1 MCLVRIRIR
10 IRIINKVTFENLCPE
25 YLIPDTIIIKQRR
38 PYAWLTANNSHV
50 IRKGKIDELKPQ
62 FIFDGMCAAYRRK
75 DVLHSHTV
83 LAYLLN

>member
-1 MCLVRIRIR
+1 
-10 IRIINKVTFENLCPE
+10 
-25 YLIPDTIIIKQRR
+25 
-38 PYAWLTANNSHV
+38 LTANNSHV

-83 LAYLLN
+83 LAYPLD